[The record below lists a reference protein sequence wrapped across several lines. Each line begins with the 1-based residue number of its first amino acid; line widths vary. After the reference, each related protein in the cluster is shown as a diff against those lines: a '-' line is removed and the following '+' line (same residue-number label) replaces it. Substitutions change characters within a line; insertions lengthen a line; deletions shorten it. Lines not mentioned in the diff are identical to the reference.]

1 MSLIDDLKSRNVVLP
16 VQLKN
21 ALIHYNADIGT
32 LEDAQAMFQSI
43 SADDQVPDES
53 SYNNL
58 ARAYSK
64 RGMGVGACLVPVS
77 NHCHSGDLT
86 GAKGVI
92 KKMEEAKIKQAKPII
107 SYNYL
112 LQVCCSQAI
121 VMRTA
126 HCVRRA
132 IL

>member
-32 LEDAQAMFQSI
+32 LEDAQAVFQSI
-43 SADDQVPDES
+43 SAEGQVPDES

-64 RGMGVGACLVPVS
+64 RG
-77 NHCHSGDLT
+77 
-86 GAKGVI
+86 I
-92 KKMEEAKIKQAKPII
+92 
-107 SYNYL
+107 YL
-112 LQVCCSQAI
+112 CS
-121 VMRTA
+121 
-126 HCVRRA
+126 
-132 IL
+132 